1 MSIAIENQA
10 KRKLRENKLVFCL
23 AVNQMRT
30 PNIGM
35 IAAACGFDAI
45 YLDLEHNP
53 TSLESAAAI
62 CVATLPTGVTPI
74 VRVSSRDPADIV
86 RILDCGAQ
94 GVMVPH
100 VDTVAEARRAV
111 EAVRFAPLG
120 HRSAFGTGPALGYA
134 LAPQGEICTALNEE
148 TLVAIML
155 ETPEAVAN
163 ADAIAALD
171 GVDMLHI
178 GANDL
183 ANEMGIPG
191 DFKNPRMREAFE
203 TVARATRKHGKS
215 MGVGG
220 VRNDVEYQKWLIGLG
235 MRYLTGATD
244 TGYVLAGGRADLAA
258 IRKIPIES

>member
-10 KRKLRENKLVFCL
+10 KRKLREDKLVFCL

-45 YLDLEHNP
+45 YIDLEHNP

-62 CVATLPTGVTPI
+62 CVATIPTGVTPI

-100 VDTVAEARRAV
+100 VDTVEEARRAV
-111 EAVRFAPLG
+111 ETCRFAPLG
-120 HRSAFGTGPALGYA
+120 RRSAFGTGPALGYA
-134 LAPQGEICTALNEE
+134 AAPQGEINARLNEQ
-148 TLVAIML
+148 TLLAIML
-155 ETPEAVAN
+155 ETPEAIAN

-183 ANEMGIPG
+183 SVEMGLPG
-191 DFKNPRMREAFE
+191 NYKHDTMRKAFE
-203 TVARATRKHGKS
+203 AVGQATRKHGKAF
-215 MGVGG
+215 GVGG
-220 VRNDVEYQKWLIGLG
+220 VRNDVEFQKWLLNLG
-235 MRYLTGATD
+235 MRYLTGASD
-244 TGYVLAGGRADLAA
+244 TGYVLAGGRADLAE
-258 IRKIPIES
+258 IRKIAL